1 MSSPGI
7 VAAAQVILPKDCNGN
22 KFCEIMKLIVGPT
35 VKWYI
40 YGTFEYRKIRIAT
53 GFANVRI
60 YDGLYFHKL
69 ELFVEVSITAFIY
82 STFFRGGAQFHVQFE
97 RFGRVN
103 SSIIMN
109 EAIFLS

>member
-1 MSSPGI
+1 MPPCPLDLESNIIHFSLQNMHTDFAFNRSSSTGI
-7 VAAAQVILPKDCNGN
+7 TAAAQIVLPKDCNGN

-40 YGTFEYRKIRIAT
+40 YGTFEWRKIRIAT

-69 ELFVEVSITAFIY
+69 ELYVEVRLY
-82 STFFRGGAQFHVQFE
+82 WV
-97 RFGRVN
+97 
-103 SSIIMN
+103 
-109 EAIFLS
+109 L

>member
-1 MSSPGI
+1 MPLAQRKISSGIVGNESVPVSSTGI
-7 VAAAQVILPKDCNGN
+7 VAAAQVVLPKDCNGN
-22 KFCEIMKLIVGPT
+22 IFCEIMKLIVGPT

-69 ELFVEVSITAFIY
+69 ELFVEVSCGIENDFKF
-82 STFFRGGAQFHVQFE
+82 S
-97 RFGRVN
+97 
-103 SSIIMN
+103 
-109 EAIFLS
+109 